1 MPVTMVTLAV
11 GLFLMA
17 WLPGVC
23 LKKHLKNT
31 LKTTT
36 GTRLGNERYRVIW
49 RRVLDVAG
57 KR

>member
-11 GLFLMA
+11 GRFLMA
-17 WLPGVC
+17 WLPKKKK
-23 LKKHLKNT
+23 KKHLKNT
-31 LKTTT
+31 LKTRT
-36 GTRLGNERYRVIW
+36 GNRLGNERYRVIW